1 MHATCST
8 TFWGEGHLF
17 VVLQDSDCPLD
28 YVKFMIKE
36 NVITKGDGKH
46 VWQIEEQGDLKR
58 GVFSLGSL

>member
-1 MHATCST
+1 MST
-8 TFWGEGHLF
+8 TLWGGGHLF

-46 VWQIEEQGDLKR
+46 VWQIEKQGDLK
-58 GVFSLGSL
+58 GDVCSLGSL

>member
-1 MHATCST
+1 M
-8 TFWGEGHLF
+8 
-17 VVLQDSDCPLD
+17 VLQDSGCPLD
-28 YVKFMIKE
+28 YVKFMSKE